1 MYTISALYI
10 NISELEV
17 REGYFI
23 YKAAFETSPRF
34 SNEIGKFLFYRLA
47 GRSRRKNRKN
57 RKKSGMANA
66 FSRQVDRQARWLGK
80 VGHEGMARQGGRPG
94 GQAGGQACWVM
105 KVWLGKVE
113 GFWGRQAR
121 WLGKV
126 GHEGMARQGGR
137 PKNQAW
143 RVRQGRRSGKARS
156 GHR

>member
-1 MYTISALYI
+1 MYICTLEVYFQKFVAGFLEGEEELYNISALYI

-17 REGYFI
+17 REGYCI
-23 YKAAFETSPRF
+23 YWAAFETSPRF

-57 RKKSGMANA
+57 RKKSGIANA

-80 VGHEGMARQGGRPG
+80 A
-94 GQAGGQACWVM
+94 
-105 KVWLGKVE
+105 
-113 GFWGRQAR
+113 
-121 WLGKV
+121 